1 MLHPHTQLPELVCVG
16 GALCEWSIVWVGGA
30 TVNLRSRAISQMH
43 NLDPGRKHFTCVG
56 LPLHQLTLGPTHP
69 HWGVALKVAPMI
81 SHLIAS
87 GCKGV
92 ETAFNLV
99 LLEGELWMVVC

>member
-1 MLHPHTQLPELVCVG
+1 MGVWNYGQPE
-16 GALCEWSIVWVGGA
+16 
-30 TVNLRSRAISQMH
+30 RSRAIH
-43 NLDPGRKHFTCVG
+43 RCTVLILVANTCVG
-56 LPLHQLTLGPTHP
+56 LSLHQLTLGPTHP
-69 HWGVALKVAPMI
+69 HWGVALKVTPVI